1 MTNFFAIVGPTGIG
15 KTSLS
20 IKLAKKL
27 NGEIIGLDSRQ
38 IYKMIPI
45 GTAQPSE
52 KDLKTV
58 KHHLIGI
65 KDLHESISAGEF
77 IKLVDSKIAKILEKN
92 KTPII
97 CGGTGLYLKSLV
109 DGIFIG
115 SKTNTN
121 IRTDIEKEYDNG
133 NSENLYKELISIDPE
148 YSKKVHPNNKR
159 RLVRALEIYKITGKN
174 MTENFKSENKKSN
187 FHSHIQTVYLRMS
200 RKSLESIIHQRT
212 LSMIENGMIEE
223 VQYIKDNNYNID
235 HIDYIGFTEISSYL
249 EKKMSKEDVIEKIHI
264 RTRQY
269 AKRQMKWFDNQSFD
283 YVFDVDNISVNAVS
297 YTHLRAHET

>member
-27 NGEIIGLDSRQ
+27 NSEIIGLDSRQ

-77 IKLVDSKIAKILEKN
+77 MKLVDNKIAKILEKN

-115 SKTNTN
+115 SKTDTN
-121 IRTDIEKEYDNG
+121 IRTEIEKEYDNG
-133 NSENLYKELISIDPE
+133 NSEKLYKELISIDPE
-148 YSKKVHPNNKR
+148 
-159 RLVRALEIYKITGKN
+159 
-174 MTENFKSENKKSN
+174 
-187 FHSHIQTVYLRMS
+187 
-200 RKSLESIIHQRT
+200 
-212 LSMIENGMIEE
+212 
-223 VQYIKDNNYNID
+223 
-235 HIDYIGFTEISSYL
+235 
-249 EKKMSKEDVIEKIHI
+249 
-264 RTRQY
+264 
-269 AKRQMKWFDNQSFD
+269 
-283 YVFDVDNISVNAVS
+283 
-297 YTHLRAHET
+297 

>member
-27 NGEIIGLDSRQ
+27 NSEIIGLDSRQ
-38 IYKMIPI
+38 IYNMVPI

-77 IKLVDSKIAKILEKN
+77 MKLVDDKIAKILEKN

-115 SKTNTN
+115 SKTDTN

-174 MTENFKSENKKSN
+174 MTENFKSENKKST
-187 FHSHIQTVYLRMS
+187 FHSYIQTAYLRMS
-200 RKSLESIIHQRT
+200 RKSLESIIYQRT

-223 VQYIKDNNYNID
+223 VQYIKDNKYNID
-235 HIDYIGFTEISSYL
+235 HIDYIGFSEISSYL

-283 YVFDVDNISVNAVS
+283 HVFDVDNMSVNDIVDKLVEIS
-297 YTHLRAHET
+297 

>member
-27 NGEIIGLDSRQ
+27 NSEIIGLDSRQ

-77 IKLVDSKIAKILEKN
+77 MKLVDDKIAKILEKN

-115 SKTNTN
+115 SKTDTN

-200 RKSLESIIHQRT
+200 RKSLESIIYQRT

-223 VQYIKDNNYNID
+223 VQYIKDNKYNID
-235 HIDYIGFTEISSYL
+235 HIDYIGFSEISSYL

-283 YVFDVDNISVNAVS
+283 HVFDVDNMSVNDIVDKLVEIS
-297 YTHLRAHET
+297 

>member
-27 NGEIIGLDSRQ
+27 NSEIIGLDSRQ

-52 KDLKTV
+52 KDLKTI

-65 KDLHESISAGEF
+65 KDLNESISAGEF
-77 IKLVDSKIAKILEKN
+77 MKLVDNKVAKILEKN

-115 SKTNTN
+115 SKTDAN

-174 MTENFKSENKKSN
+174 MTENFKSENKKST
-187 FHSHIQTVYLRMS
+187 FHKHIQTAYLRMS
-200 RKSLESIIHQRT
+200 RKSLESIIYQRT
-212 LSMIENGMIEE
+212 LFMIENGMIEE
-223 VQYIKDNNYNID
+223 VQYIKDNKYNID
-235 HIDYIGFTEISSYL
+235 HIDYIGFSEISSYL
-249 EKKMSKEDVIEKIHI
+249 EKKISKEDVIERIHI

-283 YVFDVDNISVNAVS
+283 YVFDMDNISANDIVDKLVEIS
-297 YTHLRAHET
+297 

>member
-27 NGEIIGLDSRQ
+27 NSEIIGLDSRQ

-77 IKLVDSKIAKILEKN
+77 MKLVDNKIAKILEKN

-115 SKTNTN
+115 SKTDTN

-133 NSENLYKELISIDPE
+133 NSEKLYKELISIDPE

-174 MTENFKSENKKSN
+174 MTENFKSENKKST

-223 VQYIKDNNYNID
+223 VQYIKDNKYNID
-235 HIDYIGFTEISSYL
+235 HIDYIGFSEISSYL
-249 EKKMSKEDVIEKIHI
+249 EKKMSKEDAIEKIHI
-264 RTRQY
+264 STRQY

-283 YVFDVDNISVNAVS
+283 YVFDVDNMSVNDIVDKLVEIS
-297 YTHLRAHET
+297 